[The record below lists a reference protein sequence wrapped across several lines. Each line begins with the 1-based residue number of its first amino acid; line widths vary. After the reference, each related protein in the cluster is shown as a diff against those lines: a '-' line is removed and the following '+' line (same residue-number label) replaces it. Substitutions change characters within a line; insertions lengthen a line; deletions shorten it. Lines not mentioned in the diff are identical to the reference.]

1 MTKELILKI
10 SAISLAAVALCCFVL
25 SACSS
30 TATTHMLDNLA
41 GCERHYDGAVSGGMT
56 GGQFSGTV
64 KIDCLSPQTGVPQP
78 TATPAELPPK
88 V

>member
-1 MTKELILKI
+1 MTKELILKL
-10 SAISLAAVALCCFVL
+10 SAIAAVAVGMCCFVL

-41 GCERHYDGAVSGGMT
+41 GCTRHYDGAVSGGMT

-64 KIDCLSPQTGVPQP
+64 KIDCVQPQTGAPQATTAPAVP
-78 TATPAELPPK
+78 PA
-88 V
+88 